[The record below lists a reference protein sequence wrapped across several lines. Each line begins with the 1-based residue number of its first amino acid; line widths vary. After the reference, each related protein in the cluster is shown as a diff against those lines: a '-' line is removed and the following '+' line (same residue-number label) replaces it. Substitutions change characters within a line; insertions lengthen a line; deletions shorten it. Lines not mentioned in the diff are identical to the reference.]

1 MKLKHD
7 KREEETSVFFHLPG
21 VFLGKQQL
29 WSAGTH
35 GVTQHRPP
43 PREGEEPPHPTCLRR
58 RRNASHLTNSSSSS
72 LPQLSEGI
80 RVWDVSAGDRHSLL
94 LADGDCIQPIIYY
107 SGQQVQEEGGAA
119 ELSQRGGGE
128 EEERRPGGGYTQQ
141 PVLLPFCMN
150 VRPEG
155 RAWADKVSISF
166 TPSHKPWGSRKLLK
180 KCQNKMQLLNKMRT
194 KTGKINIEA
203 KLKQKYFMFSM
214 FLCHLFVFYFGAPN
228 PPY

>member
-1 MKLKHD
+1 M
-7 KREEETSVFFHLPG
+7 ESPSTV
-21 VFLGKQQL
+21 
-29 WSAGTH
+29 
-35 GVTQHRPP
+35 
-43 PREGEEPPHPTCLRR
+43 PRLAKVRITRLRR
-58 RRNASHLTNSSSSS
+58 RRSVSHLTNSSSSS

-119 ELSQRGGGE
+119 ELSQRGGGGEEEEE

-155 RAWADKVSISF
+155 EREQI
-166 TPSHKPWGSRKLLK
+166 
-180 KCQNKMQLLNKMRT
+180 KCQSALHPPTNP
-194 KTGKINIEA
+194 GEA
-203 KLKQKYFMFSM
+203 GSY
-214 FLCHLFVFYFGAPN
+214 
-228 PPY
+228 